1 MTGVEDLLGL
11 KVLLELECDVEEW
24 CGEELSKL
32 ALTKDN
38 PWLG

>member
-11 KVLLELECDVEEW
+11 KELELECEVEEW

-32 ALTKDN
+32 ALTKA
-38 PWLG
+38 